1 MNYDNETLTNDAI
14 KAGLITEEERE
25 EFLGTLDALDDIE
38 WDLSDELTLLDGKGN
53 TVDANEP
60 YYVELS
66 DLVSDIYKGFDTSSS
81 PQDFHR
87 NWIKLKGLI
96 ERMNS
101 VENKIY
107 KYLMLNHVGKD
118 NRILGNKLC
127 AMFNI
132 KLTSVL
138 REIIANIRL
147 NPLYKYLIGAMPT
160 DNGGYWIVDN
170 VEDMK
175 RAIISMEGRA
185 VKMFDVARQMRNK
198 RIIGEKE

>member
-1 MNYDNETLTNDAI
+1 MNYENETLTEDAI
-14 KAGLITEEERE
+14 EAGLITEDERE

-60 YYVELS
+60 YYLELS
-66 DLVSDIYKGFDTSSS
+66 DLISEIYKGFDTSSS
-81 PQDFHR
+81 PQDFHK

-127 AMFNI
+127 EMFNI
-132 KLTSVL
+132 KCTCVL
-138 REIIANIRL
+138 REIRVNIRL
-147 NPLYKYLIGAMPT
+147 NHLYKYLIGALPT
-160 DNGGYWIVDN
+160 DNGSY
-170 VEDMK
+170 
-175 RAIISMEGRA
+175 
-185 VKMFDVARQMRNK
+185 
-198 RIIGEKE
+198 